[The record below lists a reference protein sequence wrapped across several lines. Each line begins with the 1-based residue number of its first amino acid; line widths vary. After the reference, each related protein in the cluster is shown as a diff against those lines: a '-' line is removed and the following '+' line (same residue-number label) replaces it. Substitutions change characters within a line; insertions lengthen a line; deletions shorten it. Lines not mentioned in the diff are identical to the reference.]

1 VARDGDI
8 ASLSWHGG
16 AGVVTGPSAEYAW
29 RPSLQDDLIEVDGRD
44 DDATQGLAQG
54 WPWLAGNGNRARI
67 IPDMQWSW
75 QRVVDHL
82 SEDFLAV
89 ALDEVSA
96 KEKVG
101 GELEDEDASGHHG

>member
-1 VARDGDI
+1 MSRNGDI
-8 ASLSWHGG
+8 AGLSWHGG

-29 RPSLQDDLIEVDGRD
+29 RPSLQDDLIEMDGRD

-54 WPWLAGNGNRARI
+54 WSWLAGDGNRACI
-67 IPDMQWSW
+67 TPDMQRSR
-75 QRVVDHL
+75 QCVVDHL

-96 KEKVG
+96 KEEVG